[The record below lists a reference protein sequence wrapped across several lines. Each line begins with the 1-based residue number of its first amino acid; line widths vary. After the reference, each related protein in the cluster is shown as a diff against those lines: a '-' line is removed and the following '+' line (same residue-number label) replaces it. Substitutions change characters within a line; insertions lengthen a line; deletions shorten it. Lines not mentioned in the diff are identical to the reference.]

1 MSKTDEN
8 IPLFNAVDY
17 EAAFPVKPVP
27 RAPTAAP
34 AEVLTSAKA
43 IALINAELEKIA
55 VGTSKMT
62 PHAVQVRKGS
72 TPFLAALR
80 TFEVV
85 PELLQ
90 AVALIE
96 VGRQDFGHTFGDFV
110 EKLVRP
116 LFGRK

>member
-34 AEVLTSAKA
+34 AEVLTSAKV
-43 IALINAELEKIA
+43 IDLINAELEKIA

-72 TPFLAALR
+72 TPFLSALN
-80 TFEVV
+80 TFGVE
-85 PELLQ
+85 PKLLQ
-90 AVALIE
+90 AISLIE
-96 VGRQDFGHTFGDFV
+96 IARQDFGQTFGDFV
-110 EKLVRP
+110 EKLVQP